1 MSATGDNRP
10 AGGKPAAPEPKK
22 RRRRGRRLWRVLKW
36 TLLVLLL
43 LIVVLAGLVAWV
55 AGTRSGLDFAW
66 GQIGPRLPEGIEV
79 ASVSGRLIGP
89 LEVRGVS
96 VETETM
102 DLSVDAVDLD
112 WTAAELLS
120 RTVHLNNLA
129 VRGVDYKATGVAA
142 EEPQSESSEEPFS
155 LPEAIDLPVVVQI
168 DRVALD
174 DVSATTAPE
183 AEPFVLDRA
192 RLVNA
197 RLDETDWRIES
208 LTGTGPMFDLEAG
221 ARLTPRGGYATN
233 LDLDATLRLP
243 DLAPIEA
250 EARLEGELADLDLD
264 AAVAAPY
271 NLDLTAHLADA
282 LSAPA
287 VDARL
292 MLQDVRTR
300 AIREDLPEIG
310 ADATVTAKGPI
321 DALAV
326 HLDAAVDSA
335 DYGRANLSTALEYT
349 PEAVRIDRLRLTSPD
364 MPGELGAEGRIA
376 LSEGNAMDVTLDWSQ
391 LQWPLA
397 GAPAYRSEQGR
408 VTLTGELTDYALDT
422 ELAWQ
427 VIGQTEG
434 RLALN
439 GTGSMEAFELE
450 TLDVS
455 GGPGE
460 IGGNAS
466 VRWAPALDVSAHLE
480 GKGINPGAI
489 VADVPGDFDLVAD
502 VRARQEGDR
511 LTADIDRLTADGR
524 LRGQPLELDA
534 RARYLGDHVQVERF
548 RLVSGATTAEISG
561 RFGWTPEAALDGRW
575 SIDSSDLSTAWP
587 TLAGRLESSGRV
599 TGRVQAPSVEATL
612 DAENIVFGE
621 NRVAQAALDA
631 RVDWSGRSASEVAL
645 DVTGV
650 DAGGQAIDRVALTL
664 DGTPAEHALT
674 AELDSDIARADIGL
688 DGSLDKAS
696 MDWRYTLQR
705 LQAAYGELA
714 PWTLAG
720 SASGRVS
727 ADAQSIEDACLTS
740 GEARLCLSGA
750 NDGQGS
756 RAQIELADLA
766 YAYARP
772 FFPEGLD
779 VDGALSGRI
788 EAALPAGAEP
798 DIDAQL
804 TTSGGAVRMTQPDD
818 SVVEVIDLAPGTID
832 LRLDNSALDAA
843 VDLPLVGSGGL
854 NADVGV
860 EPGSAPLT
868 ERALAGRVT
877 LDIPDLGVIA
887 RLSPEVDEFAGGIS
901 GDLGIDGSIARPD
914 VRGDLALEASRI
926 VLVSPGLTLTGVR
939 LAATGRGDVIDI
951 DAAAESG
958 GGTLSADGAIALNDD
973 GQDVNLSIRG
983 DRFQVV
989 NIPDATA
996 YASPDLDIA
1005 VTPERVDV
1013 TGSVTV
1019 PEASITPR
1027 DLPESGVTTVSG
1039 DQVIVTEEAAGDSA
1053 VARAVHAD
1061 VEVVLGDAVR
1071 IEGFGLTANLEGSL
1085 RVVQEPGDVTT
1096 GTGEIRIVDGAYRAY
1111 GQNLDIQEGRILFAG
1126 GPVSQP
1132 GLDIRAARYPAE
1144 DITVGVEVRG
1154 SIADPRLTLF
1164 SEPGMGQSE
1173 QLSWLLLGRP
1183 LDGASGQ
1190 ESSLVARAALAL
1202 GMDRGNNVLKGVG
1215 DRLGVDEIGI
1225 GSGAGQSSDQAAFTV
1240 GKYLS
1245 PNLYV
1250 SYGIG
1255 LFQPVSTVSLRYTL
1269 SSRWRLETQS
1279 SSIASGGDL
1288 IYSFDR

>member
-1 MSATGDNRP
+1 
-10 AGGKPAAPEPKK
+10 
-22 RRRRGRRLWRVLKW
+22 
-36 TLLVLLL
+36 
-43 LIVVLAGLVAWV
+43 
-55 AGTRSGLDFAW
+55 
-66 GQIGPRLPEGIEV
+66 
-79 ASVSGRLIGP
+79 
-89 LEVRGVS
+89 
-96 VETETM
+96 
-102 DLSVDAVDLD
+102 
-112 WTAAELLS
+112 
-120 RTVHLNNLA
+120 
-129 VRGVDYKATGVAA
+129 
-142 EEPQSESSEEPFS
+142 
-155 LPEAIDLPVVVQI
+155 
-168 DRVALD
+168 
-174 DVSATTAPE
+174 
-183 AEPFVLDRA
+183 
-192 RLVNA
+192 
-197 RLDETDWRIES
+197 
-208 LTGTGPMFDLEAG
+208 
-221 ARLTPRGGYATN
+221 
-233 LDLDATLRLP
+233 
-243 DLAPIEA
+243 
-250 EARLEGELADLDLD
+250 
-264 AAVAAPY
+264 
-271 NLDLTAHLADA
+271 
-282 LSAPA
+282 
-287 VDARL
+287 
-292 MLQDVRTR
+292 
-300 AIREDLPEIG
+300 
-310 ADATVTAKGPI
+310 
-321 DALAV
+321 
-326 HLDAAVDSA
+326 
-335 DYGRANLSTALEYT
+335 
-349 PEAVRIDRLRLTSPD
+349 
-364 MPGELGAEGRIA
+364 
-376 LSEGNAMDVTLDWSQ
+376 
-391 LQWPLA
+391 
-397 GAPAYRSEQGR
+397 
-408 VTLTGELTDYALDT
+408 
-422 ELAWQ
+422 
-427 VIGQTEG
+427 
-434 RLALN
+434 
-439 GTGSMEAFELE
+439 
-450 TLDVS
+450 
-455 GGPGE
+455 
-460 IGGNAS
+460 
-466 VRWAPALDVSAHLE
+466 
-480 GKGINPGAI
+480 
-489 VADVPGDFDLVAD
+489 
-502 VRARQEGDR
+502 
-511 LTADIDRLTADGR
+511 
-524 LRGQPLELDA
+524 
-534 RARYLGDHVQVERF
+534 
-548 RLVSGATTAEISG
+548 
-561 RFGWTPEAALDGRW
+561 
-575 SIDSSDLSTAWP
+575 
-587 TLAGRLESSGRV
+587 
-599 TGRVQAPSVEATL
+599 
-612 DAENIVFGE
+612 
-621 NRVAQAALDA
+621 
-631 RVDWSGRSASEVAL
+631 
-645 DVTGV
+645 
-650 DAGGQAIDRVALTL
+650 
-664 DGTPAEHALT
+664 
-674 AELDSDIARADIGL
+674 
-688 DGSLDKAS
+688 

-887 RLSPEVDEFAGGIS
+887 RLSPEVDEFMSGIS

-914 VRGDLALEASRI
+914 VRGDLAWRHRASCSSRRAHAHRRA
-926 VLVSPGLTLTGVR
+926 PGR
-939 LAATGRGDVIDI
+939 HRPRRRHRHRRG
-951 DAAAESG
+951 AESG